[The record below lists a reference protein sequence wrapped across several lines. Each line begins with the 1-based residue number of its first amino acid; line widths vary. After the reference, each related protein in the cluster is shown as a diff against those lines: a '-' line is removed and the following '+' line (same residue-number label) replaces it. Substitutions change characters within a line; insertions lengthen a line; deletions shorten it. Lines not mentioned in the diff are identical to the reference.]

1 MMNNILENI
10 KIMIN
15 DGHIAEAKEALDRII
30 EQNNEYADRAY
41 YLKGNACRKLGD
53 WQGAL
58 NNYQEAININP
69 ESPLSGSH
77 KHQSG
82 KSGKGRQSHN
92 DGYPEF
98 L

>member
-1 MMNNILENI
+1 MNNILENI

-58 NNYQEAININP
+58 NKYQEAININP
-69 ESPLSGSH
+69 ESPAKDARAMMMDILNFYN
-77 KHQSG
+77 KDMFNQ
-82 KSGKGRQSHN
+82 
-92 DGYPEF
+92 
-98 L
+98 